1 MQEIPRRVISEA
13 NRIGFPI
20 IKLPLDKT
28 LGEISNE
35 SISHILEYKTEELR
49 YALESHHH
57 FSDIILQGKG
67 LTAMINALSTLLGK
81 PVMLFNQKQELLAK
95 STHFQNPPYKDVNLQ
110 ILNLLPALL
119 LNTTVSELS
128 LLSPVPLR
136 GQSMTIY
143 PIHSYQAHGL
153 LIVLEQSE
161 ETLSMHSL
169 AIEQAVNVI
178 RFEMLKT
185 QAVKERSRRYKK
197 EFFTDLIEGR
207 YSLEQEV
214 IQRGGRY
221 GLTETIPTLCVIAKK
236 DTPTYQEGMIWPL
249 EVNEELSLSE
259 LDHLYNYLKVELRK
273 RGMPCI
279 LFMKTDA
286 IVLLFKFRRII
297 WRWRKH

>member
-1 MQEIPRRVISEA
+1 
-13 NRIGFPI
+13 
-20 IKLPLDKT
+20 
-28 LGEISNE
+28 
-35 SISHILEYKTEELR
+35 
-49 YALESHHH
+49 
-57 FSDIILQGKG
+57 
-67 LTAMINALSTLLGK
+67 MINALSTLLGK